1 MKLYDIAFLLKSDIE
16 LYFAAVLNHERK
28 TALEV
33 MVDNLIFIREDVRLI
48 SSIYSFINVEVRLRK
63 LFFISITYIPGARQ
77 EFNGIVTKLFPLE
90 LFIF

>member
-33 MVDNLIFIREDVRLI
+33 M
-48 SSIYSFINVEVRLRK
+48 
-63 LFFISITYIPGARQ
+63 
-77 EFNGIVTKLFPLE
+77 
-90 LFIF
+90 